1 MYCLAVKYLY
11 PEYLK
16 RKMEFLFLKFDLE
29 GEGCLEMQP
38 LDDLDLEGF
47 EYFLTDIQKVI
58 NNFNEKTA
66 VSGLAWDKG
75 YPAKEDGFAGK
86 IVCGRATYVG
96 QLKKNGDLMWHCPFK
111 FPFDYYHLLG
121 DNDKFIKSSYV
132 KKDLQC
138 MLDEGVGTHIESK
151 KYSGCPSFS
160 FDKSVDLI

>member
-1 MYCLAVKYLY
+1 
-11 PEYLK
+11 
-16 RKMEFLFLKFDLE
+16 
-29 GEGCLEMQP
+29 
-38 LDDLDLEGF
+38 
-47 EYFLTDIQKVI
+47 
-58 NNFNEKTA
+58 
-66 VSGLAWDKG
+66 
-75 YPAKEDGFAGK
+75 
-86 IVCGRATYVG
+86 
-96 QLKKNGDLMWHCPFK
+96 MWHCPFK